1 MVKKY
6 GILITL
12 LLLKFTILSQIDTNK
27 VCFPYEV
34 AKKISIELIQKD
46 SLEAELHETQKI
58 LNVFNSKFILQ
69 DSIISTLE
77 TKEKN
82 YISQIDILT
91 KKDLLHSK
99 EVNELKDKNSSLTR
113 KNKNLKTTAKILG
126 GGFLGTLALLIVL
139 I

>member
-82 YISQIDILT
+82 
-91 KKDLLHSK
+91 
-99 EVNELKDKNSSLTR
+99 ELKDKNSSLTR